1 MDFTAEEDWTTH
13 VMGQPQWQKWTL
25 QNQQSQNGS
34 HRQGQWPCPTIVVT
48 DRNNGPR
55 MVVTD
60 RDNGTRMVV
69 TDRDNGP
76 TMVFI
81 DRDLC
86 RHSVSDQ
93 KTLLLM
99 LSVSD
104 QKTKSTML
112 LTLSLCQ
119 ARRQCCATY
128 AVMMADQKTVLLMLS
143 QCQTRQECC
152 ATSAVMVSDQKTV
165 LLMLSQC
172 LTRRH
177 CYLCCHNVGPAGRV
191 QRTKLGGTN
200 NLLLT

>member
-1 MDFTAEEDWTTH
+1 MVVTDRD
-13 VMGQPQWQKWTL
+13 
-25 QNQQSQNGS
+25 NG
-34 HRQGQWPCPTIVVT
+34 PTIVVI

-60 RDNGTRMVV
+60 RDNSTRMVV

-86 RHSVSDQ
+86 CHSVSDQ

-112 LTLSLCQ
+112 LTLSPCQ

-128 AVMMADQKTVLLMLS
+128 AVMMADQTTVLCHFCCHGVRPEYVLLMLS
-143 QCQTRQECC
+143 QCQIR
-152 ATSAVMVSDQKTV
+152 
-165 LLMLSQC
+165 
-172 LTRRH
+172 
-177 CYLCCHNVGPAGRV
+177 
-191 QRTKLGGTN
+191 
-200 NLLLT
+200 